1 MMFIVYLGGNALHN
15 ADVNRFKDF
24 WRD

>member
-1 MMFIVYLGGNALHN
+1 MMLIVYLGGNALHN